1 METMVSAA
9 AAVLTTVAFVPQA
22 IHIIRFKETRAIS
35 LQMYVVFASGVALW
49 LVFGVM
55 IWNWPIIAANA
66 ITLAL
71 ALAIIRIVPEL
82 ERSGDLADLSIEELA
97 NIAVPSVSKK
107 PERLLDG
114 PASVFVITA
123 DDIREG
129 VVAVLSVFLRDPMFE
144 SQTKNRL
151 TNPEIEGSVDNF
163 VRPALE
169 AWLNNNK
176 TAADAIVSRIVIAAR
191 MREASRR

>member
-71 ALAIIRIVPEL
+71 ALAIIRM
-82 ERSGDLADLSIEELA
+82 
-97 NIAVPSVSKK
+97 K
-107 PERLLDG
+107 
-114 PASVFVITA
+114 
-123 DDIREG
+123 
-129 VVAVLSVFLRDPMFE
+129 LRY
-144 SQTKNRL
+144 
-151 TNPEIEGSVDNF
+151 G
-163 VRPALE
+163 
-169 AWLNNNK
+169 
-176 TAADAIVSRIVIAAR
+176 
-191 MREASRR
+191 